1 MCGRKGTNRRRR
13 CPSPCVG
20 CRRARR
26 RGRATC
32 GSGATTRGTR
42 SGSTTEP
49 RNVMARPAPG
59 VRCGGPRPRA
69 PACSESERSAGRRRA
84 TAGRVCVHFHL
95 DFFDLLRPVSVFPD
109 AEAAPSSPGR
119 RALLASARQSHLN
132 SSVASMRARVVFGS
146 HALCPES
153 DTIQSLASGS
163 AFASA
168 CADAGGQTT
177 S

>member
-1 MCGRKGTNRRRR
+1 MRWTAAARAGEGR
-13 CPSPCVG
+13 
-20 CRRARR
+20 
-26 RGRATC
+26 
-32 GSGATTRGTR
+32 
-42 SGSTTEP
+42 
-49 RNVMARPAPG
+49 RPTPG
-59 VRCGGPRPRA
+59 
-69 PACSESERSAGRRRA
+69 RRA

-95 DFFDLLRPVSVFPD
+95 DFFDLLRPVSVFPGD
-109 AEAAPSSPGR
+109 EAAPSSPGR

-146 HALCPES
+146 QALCPES